1 MKKTILIAAVMFF
14 AFSVAASAQA
24 LFTVGS
30 TPTTTV
36 TSCGTTEIAGDVVFS
51 TVPSSLPVITGTLTI
66 NYGVPISSLSSI
78 VVEVTQNI
86 PAAPATSTLT
96 SGWSYT
102 GSTLTITLPAG
113 WVNGVMI
120 RVRGV
125 RVDVSGA
132 PNLSNLLATVSS
144 TVNSLTSGELQVVV
158 ISSISSAISATAV
171 GASPTPTINSVF
183 GTTVGT
189 PIARVNE
196 GYVNGF
202 VQGIGIQFNFTALP
216 SGLGLTFNTTYA
228 YGTGGV
234 FTLSNQDL
242 ASTATP
248 KSSFT
253 SSDGAFSV
261 IYRLTTLSTAAPETT
276 SENLTITPNLVIGS
290 PITPGD
296 VSFTAQVVRF
306 SPTSSTVPNYAAGGC
321 VTGSAKVLSV
331 IPANTVLL
339 VPYATAG
346 GLYDTGLAIANTS
359 TDPGTAIA
367 SNAKKQDGAI
377 TFYFYPQTGTAFQY
391 PAAGGTLNRGTGLT
405 AGVLKTGG
413 LYTVLLSELLSAA
426 GQPAAFS
433 GYIFVNINATGAHG
447 QYFISD
453 FKFFTNG
460 ALMLVVNPGARNA
473 TVESLMH

>member
-78 VVEVTQNI
+78 VVEVTENI
-86 PAAPATSTLT
+86 PAAPATFNLT

-144 TVNSLTSGELQVVV
+144 TVNSLTSGELSVVV

-171 GASPTPTINSVF
+171 GTTSTINSVF
-183 GTTVGT
+183 GTVTGT
-189 PIARVNE
+189 PSAKVNE

-216 SGLGLTFNTTYA
+216 SGLGFTFPTTVA

-248 KSSFT
+248 KSSFVST
-253 SSDGAFSV
+253 DGAFAV

-276 SENLTITPNLVIGS
+276 SESLTVTPTLVIGS

-296 VSFTAQVVRF
+296 VNFTAQVVRF
-306 SPTSSTVPNYAAGGC
+306 SPTSTTVPNFAAGGC

-367 SNAKKQDGAI
+367 SNAKKQDGTI

-405 AGVLKTGG
+405 AGVLKSGG

-433 GYIFVNINATGAHG
+433 GYIFANVNATGAHG